1 MLILLTWWW
10 IKTTHPANRWFL
22 LILTSPPTDTGKI
35 STYALPPMLGWW
47 FNDNF
52 RGYDAAFVLKQ
63 ISSQA
68 IKDGF
73 TDEFMSDEDIN
84 EWLRIYKD
92 NLKDE
97 TVSLEE
103 LLFEVNLMLPSVA
116 LSKIFSISWRQ
127 QGMHDQQSPRT
138 DRSELV
144 GDFRNF
150 VGPGLVW
157 FWSFN
162 PWRQQYWSK
171 ISDIL

>member
-1 MLILLTWWW
+1 M
-10 IKTTHPANRWFL
+10 
-22 LILTSPPTDTGKI
+22 
-35 STYALPPMLGWW
+35 
-47 FNDNF
+47 
-52 RGYDAAFVLKQ
+52 KQ

-116 LSKIFSISWRQ
+116 LSKIFSILWL
-127 QGMHDQQSPRT
+127 GMHDQQSPRT

-150 VGPGLVW
+150 VGPGL
-157 FWSFN
+157 
-162 PWRQQYWSK
+162 
-171 ISDIL
+171 I